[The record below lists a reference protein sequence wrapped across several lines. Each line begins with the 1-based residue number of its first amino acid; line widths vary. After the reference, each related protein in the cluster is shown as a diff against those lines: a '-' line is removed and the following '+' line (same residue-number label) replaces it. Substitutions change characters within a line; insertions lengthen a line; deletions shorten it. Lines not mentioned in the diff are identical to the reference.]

1 MIVSFGNLTSK
12 MLIPLLIPLIYFVRH
27 IVLENLTNKEYEN
40 SKGCIFINT
49 FIASLSNSINI
60 VLLFIE
66 IELSKS
72 KRKKTNNNLFDNQ
85 LLIER
90 NKIKKKKAKK
100 KILLLILI
108 SIFNYFNLQGYD
120 FIKIYKPYNYQ
131 PYFFY
136 SISITVFFLSTAFF
150 TYLIFGIKFYRHQK
164 ISMIISPLLSILM
177 FILFIQKLG
186 IDPMSILY
194 LIICLLVR
202 NLRYILIVFGKLF
215 MEKYYVTQIKL
226 LSFFGGVGL
235 LLTLISNLV
244 SFFIESSDFENGKEL
259 NNKKLLNIIDYW
271 KYMNKIMFLLTIVLW
286 FFENYIAWFC
296 ISAFGP
302 NHYIIFTNISS
313 IIVIYKELIFDK
325 NNNLFAEKIFS
336 FFALIGMIIC
346 GLIFNEIIIIKIWNL
361 DKYTAIEIDKRQ
373 REEINT
379 IKLNNNDESIDN
391 DDETRNSER
400 SSETST
406 IRRDSSL

>member
-27 IVLENLTNKEYEN
+27 IVLENLTNKEYED

-72 KRKKTNNNLFDNQ
+72 KRKKTKNNEFDNQ

-90 NKIKKKKAKK
+90 QKIKKKKAKK
-100 KILLLILI
+100 KIIFLILI

-120 FIKIYKPYNYQ
+120 FIKIYKPDNYQ

-177 FILFIQKLG
+177 FILFILKSG
-186 IDPMSILY
+186 INPMTILY

-202 NLRYILIVFGKLF
+202 NFRCILIVFGKLF
-215 MEKYYVTQIKL
+215 MEKYYITQIKL

-244 SFFIESSDFENGKEL
+244 SFFIESPDFENGKEFY
-259 NNKKLLNIIDYW
+259 NKKLLNIIDYW
-271 KYMNKIMFLLTIVLW
+271 KYMDKIMFLLSIFLW
-286 FFENYIAWFC
+286 FIENYIAWFC

-325 NNNLFAEKIFS
+325 NYNLFTEKIVSS
-336 FFALIGMIIC
+336 FAFVGMIIC
-346 GLIFNEIIIIKIWNL
+346 GLIFNEIIIIRIWNL
-361 DKYTAIEIDKRQ
+361 EKYTAVEIDKRQ
-373 REEINT
+373 REEIKT
-379 IKLNNNDESIDN
+379 IKLSINDESHDN
-391 DDETRNSER
+391 DEETRNSER
-400 SSETST
+400 SSDTST